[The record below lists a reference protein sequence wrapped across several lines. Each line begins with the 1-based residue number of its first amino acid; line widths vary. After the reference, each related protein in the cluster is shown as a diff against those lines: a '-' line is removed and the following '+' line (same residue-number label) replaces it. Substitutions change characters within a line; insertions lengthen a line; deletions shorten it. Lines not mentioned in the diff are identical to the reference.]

1 MGLRIERCFRR
12 AGFTRHGL
20 RATHQRVEACGERSP
35 RDGGIEEMRSAICWL
50 GGLWLAS
57 ALGCATGGSPPPA
70 PAPAAAPAAPAEYRI
85 QAGDELD
92 IVMPLNPEL
101 SVRTFV
107 RPDGKISLELIDE
120 ITAEGLTTEE
130 FTEHLRNAYST
141 ELRDPEISINVV
153 GMAAR
158 IYVDGHVAKP
168 GEYVWTRQVTA
179 MQAVALAGGLRPT
192 AQREQLLVVRR
203 GPGGEQS
210 LIEIDLEGVS
220 EGQSRDVHLSPFD
233 TVYVPSSR
241 VADVN
246 KWVDQYL
253 RRNIPISP
261 RQVVPSE

>member
-1 MGLRIERCFRR
+1 MRR
-12 AGFTRHGL
+12 SGIGFG
-20 RATHQRVEACGERSP
+20 
-35 RDGGIEEMRSAICWL
+35 WL
-50 GGLWLAS
+50 LVL
-57 ALGCATGGSPPPA
+57 ALGCASGSA
-70 PAPAAAPAAPAEYRI
+70 PSAAPRAAEPTPLTADYRI
-85 QAGDELD
+85 QTGDELD

-101 SVRTFV
+101 NVRTFV

-120 ITAEGLTTEE
+120 IVAEGLTTAEL
-130 FTEHLRNAYST
+130 TDQLRSAYSI
-141 ELRDPEISINVV
+141 ELRDPEISVNVV
-153 GMAAR
+153 SMAAR

-179 MQAVALAGGLRPT
+179 MQAVALAGGLKPT

-203 GPGGEQS
+203 GAGGEQQ

-220 EGQSRDVHLSPFD
+220 GGQSVDVHLAPFD

-246 KWVDQYL
+246 KWVDQYI

-261 RQVVPSE
+261 KKVIPTE